1 MKGRG
6 RRTVDLVASR
16 ANRVVVAWKRGA
28 EILPGGL
35 LGCVFTC
42 AGSTIANA
50 CYADWVEPLQLTAL
64 RFTVGLAGACCV
76 GLAVLPLLHTYRKR
90 RLSDRS
96 LAFREV
102 DGA

>member
-1 MKGRG
+1 VTGRG
-6 RRTVDLVASR
+6 LRAVELIASQ
-16 ANRVVVAWKRGA
+16 ANRVLVAWRCGA
-28 EILPGGL
+28 EVLPGGL

-50 CYADWVEPLQLTAL
+50 CYAGRVESLHLTAL

-76 GLAVLPLLHTYRKR
+76 GFAILPLLHAQRKR